1 MLKNK
6 KNGNVKENGAFMK
19 LIMSSFGQAEVEVS
33 VKFLGAHTALGGKHI
48 GFELRRCI
56 WPIFDGHQYITVYN
70 KELNGF
76 TKGQHIEY
84 ENKKA
89 RTEASRP

>member
-1 MLKNK
+1 
-6 KNGNVKENGAFMK
+6 
-19 LIMSSFGQAEVEVS
+19 MSSFGQAEVEVS
-33 VKFLGAHTALGGKHI
+33 VKFLGAYTALGGKHV
-48 GFELRRCI
+48 GFEIRRCI
-56 WPIFDGHQYITVYN
+56 WPIFDGHQFITVYN

-89 RTEASRP
+89 KDRSFKTMNERP